1 LEICQYHHNSQGGK
15 GNISRLRLRSNS
27 FHIFRIIL
35 NVAFYIGLSPI
46 KILSNESDSVRISKL
61 TKRRKVTFIIVDM
74 QAKTTLLSLSTFSD
88 FLWTHVLPHTIQNV
102 RRNCNRIK
110 KLELIR
116 LKRIITKTF
125 ANFAAICRHS
135 LVLHFAKN
143 VWLQSRQA
151 YENVPNC
158 AKTCTFF
165 AFPLKTKATVHI
177 GKKKLLFKLKLKLN
191 IHSSLTT
198 LYYF

>member
-1 LEICQYHHNSQGGK
+1 MTLKNTENGNKICIRIPLEICQYHHNSQGGK
-15 GNISRLRLRSNS
+15 ANISRLRLRSNS

-46 KILSNESDSVRISKL
+46 KLLSNESDSVRISKS
-61 TKRRKVTFIIVDM
+61 TKRRKVTFIVLDM
-74 QAKTTLLSLSTFSD
+74 QEKTTLLCLSTFSD

-143 VWLQSRQA
+143 VWLQSRQV

-158 AKTCTFF
+158 AKTF
-165 AFPLKTKATVHI
+165 AFFPFPIKTKATVRI
-177 GKKKLLFKLKLKLN
+177 GKKEV
-191 IHSSLTT
+191 IV
-198 LYYF
+198 